1 MAALPRHSA
10 LWTFQWLRWCSREQ
24 YHAVPHAV
32 HFLVTDSAEQDG
44 NEQRRVVI
52 AIGEASNY
60 FNQLLQLPKLV

>member
-1 MAALPRHSA
+1 

-44 NEQRRVVI
+44 NQQRREVI
-52 AIGEASNY
+52 EIEIDGGYRPVIGLYNEMV
-60 FNQLLQLPKLV
+60 FM